1 MAQTVTVCRGAEAG
15 AVPRVSDQ
23 AAARLVPDALLR
35 CRCVVEDAMGHWDR
49 WPTAAAPEPACRAAA
64 LRWQWMWN
72 HSQMVEQPALPQD
85 AQERSWPRSPVLPA
99 PAPRQNVV
107 VVVVA
112 LRSFPALPRR
122 WPARYQPVGR
132 GLLRGRAFAPVP

>member
-72 HSQMVEQPALPQD
+72 HSQMVEQPALPQ
-85 AQERSWPRSPVLPA
+85 
-99 PAPRQNVV
+99 
-107 VVVVA
+107 
-112 LRSFPALPRR
+112 R
-122 WPARYQPVGR
+122 WPVRYQLVGR
-132 GLLRGRAFAPVP
+132 GLLRGRAFAPVPRRAHQSSWSASFFR